1 MNASDDTKPAVTE
14 ELARVVAAATHA
26 LSDQMVER
34 MASTAGNLLEV
45 ADQLNKEETREALTY
60 ALERLTYLHQI
71 GALDTL
77 FGLLEVV
84 HCGRTALTDPLV
96 NRLLGFVEHMVSN
109 LANEEMATMLSTAFE
124 AVQDAV
130 DDMKKAPPTHVGIL
144 STIALL
150 GKPKT
155 LKTIRFML
163 NVAEK
168 MEERFEE

>member
-1 MNASDDTKPAVTE
+1 MNASDDTKPAVTD

-34 MASTAGNLLEV
+34 MASTACNLLEV

-60 ALERLTYLHQI
+60 ALERLTHLHQI

-77 FGLLEVV
+77 FGLLEVA
-84 HCGRTALTDPLV
+84 HCGRMAMTDPMIS
-96 NRLLGFVEHMVSN
+96 RLLGFVEHMVNN
-109 LANEEMATMLSTAFE
+109 LANEEMATMLSTSFE

-130 DDMKKAPPTHVGIL
+130 DEMKKTPATGGSIF

-155 LKTIRFML
+155 LKTLRFML
-163 NVAEK
+163 TVAEK
-168 MEERFEE
+168 MESRFEE